1 MSGVGMSSIG
11 SFVKKVERIKAR
23 INSLPSQTRIHLL
36 ARVVVKKRNYPD
48 VSSGDTITIP
58 ITVTFSVSHSRQKHL
73 AVYIVSNE
81 MWKVNW
87 E

>member
-1 MSGVGMSSIG
+1 MSGKG
-11 SFVKKVERIKAR
+11 SFVKKKAVKWIKSW
-23 INSLPSQTRIHLL
+23 NQQLETFNTYSFLLTR
-36 ARVVVKKRNYPD
+36 AVVKKRNYPD

-58 ITVTFSVSHSRQKHL
+58 ITVKFSVSHRRQNNL